1 MRDDLNF
8 IKKYPIVAAVVTAG
22 IIGIILQIFG
32 QAMIA
37 RWILSIF
44 ALGVAL
50 KLGWG
55 MIQTLKE
62 GKYGID
68 ILAFVAIVSTVVIGE
83 YWAATVIVLMLTGG
97 EALEDFA
104 EHRATRELSELLKRV
119 PQIAHIKKANGDIED
134 IKASE
139 VKANDILLIKPSE
152 VLPVDGTLQDEH
164 AVLDESSLTGESLPQ
179 EKKKGDELMSGSVN
193 SDKALLIQA
202 THTAD
207 KSQYQQI
214 VKLVSEASQSE
225 APFVRLADRY
235 AVPFTLVAFAIA
247 GVAWA
252 MSGEALRFAQVLVV
266 ATPCP
271 LLLGA
276 PIAFISGMSKS
287 AKHGVI
293 VKNGSI
299 LERLAQII
307 TVAFDK
313 TGTLT
318 EGRPEVVAIHTENG
332 FTHNDVLQ
340 CAASAEQ
347 SSSHILAKAL
357 VQESKKKNIVL
368 SEASNVK
375 EVTAHGISAEVSGKK
390 ILAGR
395 SSFLRENGI
404 TVEKHWEKSGETA
417 IYVACDGKYMGSIV
431 LTDKIRN
438 NAKETVQKLHKLG
451 VANTLMV
458 TGDEEEIAKRIAHEA
473 GIHDVRAK
481 LLPQDKVNAV
491 KELKDRPVLMV
502 GDGVNDAPV
511 LAAAEVGMAMGAKG
525 STAASEVA
533 DVVVLLDDISKSAE
547 AMSIAKNTL
556 KIALQSVWTGIA
568 LSVVLMLIAATGAIP
583 PVIGAALQEVV
594 DVVVIFNALRAHL
607 EK

>member
-22 IIGIILQIFG
+22 LIGIVLQVFG
-32 QAMIA
+32 QELIA

-104 EHRATRELSELLKRV
+104 ETRATRELSDLLRKV
-119 PQIAHIKKANGDIED
+119 PQIAHLKKEDGTIHD
-134 IKASE
+134 IKANE
-139 VKANDILLIKPSE
+139 VKAGDLLLVKPSE
-152 VLPVDGTLQDEH
+152 VLPVDGTLRDAH

-179 EKKKGDELMSGSVN
+179 EKKQGDDLMSGSIN
-193 SDKALLIQA
+193 SDKAITIQA

-235 AVPFTLVAFAIA
+235 AVPFTLIAFAIA

-252 MSGEALRFAQVLVV
+252 ISGEALRFAQVLVV

-276 PIAFISGMSKS
+276 PIAFISGMSRS

-299 LERLAQII
+299 LERLATIK

-332 FTHNDVLQ
+332 FSEEDILKF
-340 CAASAEQ
+340 AASAEQ
-347 SSSHILAKAL
+347 SSSHILARAL
-357 VQESKKKNIVL
+357 VQEAKKKNLSL

-375 EVTAHGISAEVSGKK
+375 EVTAHGISAEVSEKK
-390 ILAGR
+390 ILVGR
-395 SSFLRENGI
+395 SSFLRENSI
-404 TVEKHWEKSGETA
+404 NIEKHWEKQGETA
-417 IYVACDGKYMGSIV
+417 MYVACDGKYMGSIV
-431 LTDKIRN
+431 LTDKIRK
-438 NAKETVQKLHKLG
+438 NARETVGNMKQLG
-451 VANTLMV
+451 IAHTLMV
-458 TGDEEEIAKRIAHEA
+458 TGDEEEIAKRIAKEA
-473 GIHDVRAK
+473 GIEDVRAK
-481 LLPQDKVNAV
+481 LLPQDKVGAI
-491 KELKDRPVLMV
+491 KELQDRPVLMI

-533 DVVVLLDDISKSAE
+533 DVVVLLDDISKAHD
-547 AMSIAKNTL
+547 AVKIAKKTL

-568 LSVVLMLIAATGAIP
+568 LSVVLMLIAATGVIP

-607 EK
+607 A

>member
-55 MIQTLKE
+55 MIETLRE

-119 PQIAHIKKANGDIED
+119 PQIAHIKKANGEIED

-152 VLPVDGTLQDEH
+152 VLPVDGILQDEH

-252 MSGEALRFAQVLVV
+252 ISGEALRFAQVLVV

-299 LERLAQII
+299 LERLAQIK

-357 VQESKKKNIVL
+357 VQESKKKNIAL

-438 NAKETVQKLHKLG
+438 NAKETVQKLQKLG
-451 VANTLMV
+451 VVNTLMV

-473 GIHDVRAK
+473 GIQDVRAK

-491 KELKDRPVLMV
+491 KELKDRPVLMI

-607 EK
+607 A

>member
-32 QAMIA
+32 QAIIA
-37 RWILSIF
+37 RWLLSIF
-44 ALGVAL
+44 ALAVAL

-55 MIQTLKE
+55 MIETLKE

-119 PQIAHIKKANGDIED
+119 PQIAHIKKQDGSIQD
-134 IKASE
+134 IKVSE
-139 VKANDILLIKPSE
+139 VVAGDMLVVKPSE
-152 VLPVDGTLQDEH
+152 VLPVDGILQDDH
-164 AVLDESSLTGESLPQ
+164 AVLDESSLTGESLPS
-179 EKKKGDELMSGSVN
+179 EKKQGDELMSGSIN
-193 SDKALLIQA
+193 SDKAIVMQA

-214 VKLVSEASQSE
+214 VKLVSEASNSE

-235 AVPFTLVAFAIA
+235 AVPFTLIAFVIA

-252 MSGEALRFAQVLVV
+252 VSGEALRFAQVLVV

-299 LERLAQII
+299 LEKLAAIK

-318 EGRPEVVAIHTENG
+318 EGRPEVVGVHTENG
-332 FTHNDVLQ
+332 FSKEDVLTS
-340 CAASAEQ
+340 AASAEQ
-347 SSSHILAKAL
+347 SSSHILARAL
-357 VQESKKKNIVL
+357 VQEAKKKNL
-368 SEASNVK
+368 PLTEATNVK

-417 IYVACDGKYMGSIV
+417 IYIACDGKYMGSIV

-438 NAKETVQKLHKLG
+438 NAKDTVQKLLKLG
-451 VANTLMV
+451 VQNTLMV
-458 TGDEEEIAKRIAHEA
+458 TGDEEEIAKRIAGEA
-473 GIHDVRAK
+473 GISDVRAK

-491 KELKDRPVLMV
+491 KELKNRPVLMI

-547 AMSIAKNTL
+547 AVVIAKHTL
-556 KIALQSVWTGIA
+556 KIALQSVWFGIA
-568 LSVVLMLIAATGAIP
+568 LSVALMLIAATGAIP

-607 EK
+607 E